1 MLHARLLTLPL
12 VVSVLSAQ
20 AQIVLEVEPNNSPAQ
35 AQAISPGQQIRASF
49 AASAD
54 EEWFSFTLT
63 APGQVHL
70 RSLNSGTLSQSTTRD
85 TRIALYDATGTTRLA
100 WNDDSAIIRAAD
112 CGVTVP
118 AGSYLWRVNYKIG
131 TGPAAY
137 DLDFFVLPG
146 RPIDTTEA
154 AEPNDPRLPGGVPTP
169 MVLGDTVEGTLTLGD
184 ADFWSFTLT
193 NPGNV
198 RIAALDD
205 GGIPQLDF
213 LGLRFYRETTP
224 GNWVGVGTIFSDVFS
239 HRVQLISNGALQPGT
254 YAVAVDSSS
263 STSAGPWNIAA
274 TGRYSLRTELI
285 GTTSPAYFASTTSV
299 QPAATNACVGSSGQR
314 PQLGYL
320 SGETPVFNSTFVTRI
335 ERTIPSSFAAVMFG
349 LSDTTALG
357 GTVPLPL
364 FLGTGGPDAQGLPT
378 QCLIR
383 VDPQVLQLVL
393 TDASGNGELAV
404 TFPFVAAAIGT
415 RVFEQALCFD
425 PTLNGTGLSVT
436 NDASFVVGD
445 RSF

>member
-1 MLHARLLTLPL
+1 MLHARFLTLPL
-12 VVSVLSAQ
+12 VITALTAQ
-20 AQIVLEVEPNNSPAQ
+20 AQIVLEVEPNNTPAQ

-49 AASAD
+49 AAAVD
-54 EEWFSFTLT
+54 EEWYSFTLT

-70 RSLNSGTLSQSTTRD
+70 RALNAGTLSQSTTPD

-118 AGSYLWRVNYKIG
+118 TGSYLWRVNRKSG
-131 TGPAAY
+131 TGLVAY
-137 DLDFFVLPG
+137 DLDFFVLPS
-146 RPIDTTEA
+146 RPIDATEA
-154 AEPNDPRLPGGVPTP
+154 AEPNDPRQPGGAPSP
-169 MVLGDTVEGTLTLGD
+169 MLLGDTVEGTLTLGD
-184 ADFWSFTLT
+184 TDFWSFTLGS
-193 NPGNV
+193 PGNV

-213 LGLRFYRETTP
+213 LGLRFFQETTP
-224 GNWVGVGTIFSDVFS
+224 GTWVGIGTTFSDVFS
-239 HRVQLISNGALQPGT
+239 HRVQLTSNGALQPGT
-254 YAVAVDSSS
+254 YAVAVNSLGSSGV
-263 STSAGPWNIAA
+263 GPWDIAS

-285 GTTSPAYFASTTSV
+285 GVTAPVLFASTTSV
-299 QPAATNACVGSSGQR
+299 QPATNACIGSNGQR

-320 SGETPVFNSTFVTRI
+320 RGETAVFNSTFVTRI
-335 ERTIPSSFAAVMFG
+335 ENTIPSSFAAFMFG

-357 GTVPLPL
+357 GSVPLPVL
-364 FLGTGGPDAQGLPT
+364 LDIGGQGT
-378 QCLIR
+378 QCLVR
-383 VDPQVLQLVL
+383 VDPQVLQIVL
-393 TDASGNGELAV
+393 TDASGTGELAAS
-404 TFPFVAAAIGT
+404 FPFVAAAIGT

-425 PTLNGTGLSVT
+425 PTLNSTGLSVT